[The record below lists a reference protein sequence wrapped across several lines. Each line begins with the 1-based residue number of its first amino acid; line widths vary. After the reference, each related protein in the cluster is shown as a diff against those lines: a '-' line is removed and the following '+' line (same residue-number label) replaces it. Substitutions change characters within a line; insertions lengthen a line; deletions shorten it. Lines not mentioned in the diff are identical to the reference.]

1 MRENHLLILTL
12 SFVAA
17 FFAVLSLAFI
27 IPSSKVLSASTNQ
40 NRIVSLY
47 DAFGSSNT
55 EPSVSCGSSTLI
67 EYNDKRI
74 LFDVGSNA
82 DRFKKNVQAL
92 GLDLKTIDFAVLSH
106 PYTNHLGSFG
116 YLASVNPNVKLYL
129 PGDAHIFGS
138 SRVFPFGDSEPTTAT
153 RVPPEKGYLG
163 TRVNKTALTPSG
175 RFYSAKN
182 IQYLNKDLEVA
193 PGITLIATKSPYL
206 GTFNAYPPNSSEKPA
221 LTSLSELS
229 LALKTSQGEV
239 VIAGC
244 SHTGIEKIVET
255 TQASV
260 GRKVDT
266 VVIGFKIF
274 RQVFGKEYKF
284 GQLGSQITF
293 PT

>member
-55 EPSVSCGSSTLI
+55 EPPVSCGSSTLI

-106 PYTNHLGSFG
+106 PYTNHLGSFD

-153 RVPPEKGYLG
+153 RVPPEKGYLS

-182 IQYLNKDLEVA
+182 IHYLNKDLEVA

-206 GTFNAYPPNSSEKPA
+206 GTFNAYPPNSPEKPA
-221 LTSLSELS
+221 LTGLSELS

-274 RQVFGKEYKF
+274 RQVFGKEYEF